1 MLQALVVVVDRDG
14 QDLLG
19 LFLADHILVQ
29 AFADFV
35 GRGQVRARGR
45 GGVFLGCGG
54 FVTNDLV
61 AQVDAF
67 VANEHR
73 GARDQLLDLM
83 LALAA
88 EGAVEKLFAG

>member
-1 MLQALVVVVDRDG
+1 MVVDRHG

-29 AFADFV
+29 AFADLV
-35 GRGQVRARGR
+35 GRGEVRARGR
-45 GGVFLGCGG
+45 GGVFLGCRGL
-54 FVTNDLV
+54 VANDLI

-73 GARDQLLDLM
+73 RAGNQLLDLM

-88 EGAVEKLFAG
+88 EGAVQKLFAG